1 MLHFVDRRFPPRT
14 GQSLLRDEIRTVA
27 NSTAGDDEPLST
39 RTQHCTYR
47 LGILLR
53 KGHDGR
59 EDQEADL
66 HNTSD
71 DARSIHVDELEP

>member
-1 MLHFVDRRFPPRT
+1 MLHFVDRRFPPRA

-27 NSTAGDDEPLST
+27 NSTPGDDEALST
-39 RTQHCTYR
+39 GTQRCTYR
-47 LGILLR
+47 LGIILR

-71 DARSIHVDELEP
+71 DVRRIHDG